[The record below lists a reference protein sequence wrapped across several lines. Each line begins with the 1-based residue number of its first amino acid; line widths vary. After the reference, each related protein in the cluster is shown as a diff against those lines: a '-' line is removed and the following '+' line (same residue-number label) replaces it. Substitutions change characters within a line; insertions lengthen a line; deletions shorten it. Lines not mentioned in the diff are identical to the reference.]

1 MNIRFHTSEIKS
13 MELFLDSIEE
23 NIIKSGFSF
32 MLIIDNAKN
41 YDLKK
46 LVYDIKNHFDIF
58 ILLETDIP
66 GELSS
71 VDKYFFQGF
80 HGVYYNEKNSLSD
93 NDIKILKHSTELFPK
108 GSLFL
113 EYSGNELNEVDKIL
127 ELNFIPVLKSC
138 DIKLLEHTKGRIE
151 KSKKLSRYLKYVPL
165 LEQIKCDY
173 NFGHK
178 LKIKMMLE
186 TDNLRQKLMIKNVE
200 ESFNSSGL

>member
-1 MNIRFHTSEIKS
+1 MNIRFYTSEIDS
-13 MELFLDSIEE
+13 MELFLDSIEA

-32 MLIIDNAKN
+32 MLIIDDAKN

-66 GELSS
+66 EELSS

-80 HGVYYNEKNSLSD
+80 HGIYYNEKNSLSGD
-93 NDIKILKHSTELFPK
+93 EIKILKHSTELFPK

-113 EYSGNELNEVDKIL
+113 EYSGNDLNEVDKIL

-138 DIKLLEHTKGRIE
+138 DINLLEHTKGRIE

-165 LEQIKCDY
+165 LEQVKCDY
-173 NFGHK
+173 NLGHK